1 MSKRECMILI
11 ATMISLTLLVGCGGG
26 PAPAPATAPTAT
38 PPPTAT
44 PVPTAEMRVTETPTP
59 TKETPTETPPPA
71 GPTTITWWTEPIA
84 GSNREAFMRHV
95 VEGFNAAH
103 PNVVLEVNFIADLD
117 RVTRTAVQGGEGPDI
132 IQSPGPAF
140 VVDYVDAGHV
150 LPLDD
155 YADKYG
161 WHDTTYSW
169 AIDVGRLK
177 GQLYSLPLTY
187 ETMVL
192 FYNATL
198 FDEMDWDVPTSRAG
212 LEALAQEAAD
222 AGILAFAHGNASWRA
237 ANEWYVTIFYN
248 NYAGSQAVYE
258 ALSGQRRWDD
268 PVFVEAI
275 QLLKD
280 YMDRGWFSGGREI
293 YYTLQLF
300 DIWGALGDGSAAMQM
315 VGTWGFLHAPVYFE
329 DTGNEWDWALLPPL
343 RDGVQADYALGIGS
357 SLAVNAACPDPDAA
371 AEVLNW
377 LFSDPQRVAQL
388 ISDIGG
394 GEYVI
399 PVRVN
404 TDDFPTETDP
414 RLIRAIS
421 AFSQAFES
429 GQYGYTTWSFWPP
442 ATAQYIIE
450 GMEQVWNGHI
460 TPQEF
465 CAEQQRLFEE
475 DMAKGNVPPIPLR
488 P

>member
-1 MSKRECMILI
+1 MYKRGRIVLV
-11 ATMISLTLLVGCGGG
+11 ALVSLALLAGCGSG
-26 PAPAPATAPTAT
+26 PSPTPTPAPTAT

-44 PVPTAEMRVTETPTP
+44 PMPTAEMQVAETSTPTR
-59 TKETPTETPPPA
+59 ETPTETPTPLE
-71 GPTTITWWTEPIA
+71 PTTITWWTEPI
-84 GSNREAFMRHV
+84 GGDERRAFEKHV
-95 VEGFNAAH
+95 IKGFNAAH
-103 PNVVLEVNFIADLD
+103 PGIVLEVNVIADLD

-140 VVDYVDAGHV
+140 MVDYVDAGHV

-155 YADKYG
+155 YAQAYG
-161 WHDTTYSW
+161 WADTIYPW
-169 AIDVGRLK
+169 AMDSGQMD

-192 FYNATL
+192 FYNTTL
-198 FDEMDWDVPTSRAG
+198 FDEMGWSLPADRAE

-222 AGILAFAHGNASWRA
+222 TGILAFAHGNASWRA

-258 ALSGQRRWDD
+258 ALTGQRRWDD
-268 PVFVEAI
+268 PLFVEAI

-293 YYTLQLF
+293 YYTLLF
-300 DIWGALGDGSAAMQM
+300 ADIWGALGDGSAAMQM
-315 VGTWGFLHAPVYFE
+315 VGTWGFLQARTYFE
-329 DTGNEWDWALLPPL
+329 GTDNEWDWAPLPPL
-343 RDGVQADYALGIGS
+343 RDGVPADYALGIGS
-357 SLAVNAACPDPDAA
+357 SLAINADTANPDATA
-371 AEVLNW
+371 QVLNW
-377 LFSDPQRVAQL
+377 LYGDPQRVAQI
-388 ISDIGG
+388 ISDVGG

-399 PVRVN
+399 PVRVD
-404 TDDFPTETDP
+404 TADFAAETDP
-414 RLIRAIS
+414 RLMRAIS
-421 AFSQAFES
+421 AFSLAFES
-429 GQYGYTTWSFWPP
+429 GQYGYTTWTFWPP

-450 GMEQVWNGHI
+450 GMEQVWNGQI

-475 DMAKGNVPPIPLR
+475 DVAKGNVPPIPPR